1 MIRFFRN
8 VALSGLIAVLAWSP
22 NLILP
27 AFSAQAHEGE
37 VHEVGGDEDLTGDLE
52 AEVKA
57 KEQRINEL
65 NSVINKY
72 KERIQDQI
80 SAQINLQ
87 NEIGLLENRV
97 RERELAIERTKT
109 EIDLATLEIGKLS
122 QQIALEEQRYERRKE
137 ALASIIAEMQ
147 DAQSVSLLESFVAR
161 PTLSEFFRRVEELD
175 LINQDVAEAIDEIK
189 AIKFGMEEK
198 RAEVEG
204 HRAALEAQIA
214 RLEQEQY
221 DLEQQRAAKSS
232 LIAETSSQEAEFQRI
247 LYELRQQQQ
256 QEANDAARL
265 EQQLKQKLDAIDGAL
280 ARGDVL
286 LNWPVSP
293 DRITASFHDPTY
305 PFRHLFEH
313 SGVDIAVPVGTPV
326 RAAAGG
332 YIAFT
337 RLGKQYG
344 NYIMVI
350 HSGGIAT
357 VYAHLSKFNVAAD
370 TYVERGDIIGYS
382 GGAAG
387 AYGSGLSTGPHLH
400 FEVRQNGIPT
410 NPQQFL
416 PSR

>member
-1 MIRFFRN
+1 MELMHRLFRQTAVFFLLG
-8 VALSGLIAVLAWSP
+8 ALVLSPYFGTPQQVLAQDS
-22 NLILP
+22 
-27 AFSAQAHEGE
+27 E
-37 VHEVGGDEDLTGDLE
+37 VNEIQ

-65 NSVINKY
+65 NGVINKY
-72 KERIQDQI
+72 KDRIQEQVN
-80 SAQINLQ
+80 AQVSLQ
-87 NEIGLLENRV
+87 NEIGLLENRIL
-97 RERELAIERTKT
+97 ERELAIERTKI
-109 EIDLATLEIGKLS
+109 EIDLATLQIAELT
-122 QQIALEEQRYERRKE
+122 QNIALEEQRLERRKQ
-137 ALASIIAEMQ
+137 ALGSIIAEMQ

-161 PTLSEFFRRVEELD
+161 PSLSEFFRRLEELD
-175 LINQDVAEAIDEIK
+175 LINQDVAGAVEEIK
-189 AIKFGMEEK
+189 ELQLALETK
-198 RAEVEG
+198 RAAAENYRSQLEG
-204 HRAALEAQIA
+204 QIA
-214 RLEQEQY
+214 RLTTEQF

-232 LIAETSSQEAEFQRI
+232 LIAETSEKEAEFQRI

-256 QEANDAARL
+256 EEANAAALL
-265 EQQLKQKLDAIDGAL
+265 EQRLKQKLDEIDGAL

-286 LNWPVSP
+286 LNWPVAP
-293 DRITASFHDPTY
+293 NRITAAFHDPSY
-305 PFRHLFEH
+305 PYRHLFEH

-337 RLGKQYG
+337 RLGRQYG

-357 VYAHLSKFNVAAD
+357 VYAHLSKFNVQAD

-410 NPQQFL
+410 NPRQFL
-416 PSR
+416 PSP